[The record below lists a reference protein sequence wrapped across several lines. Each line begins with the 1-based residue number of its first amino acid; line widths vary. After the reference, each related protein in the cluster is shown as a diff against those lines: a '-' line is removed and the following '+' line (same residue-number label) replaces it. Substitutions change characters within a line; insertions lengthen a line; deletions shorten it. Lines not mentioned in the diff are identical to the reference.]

1 MSQEFVVLVL
11 GIMFIVALV
20 LVALLARDVRSGN
33 YRKLLI
39 AKDEHEEEEL
49 KKSVQEIRNKNLGV

>member
-11 GIMFIVALV
+11 GMMFVVALV
-20 LVALLARDVRSGN
+20 LAALLARDVRSGN

-39 AKDEHEEEEL
+39 AKDEHEEL
-49 KKSVQEIRNKNLGV
+49 KKSVQLIRNMNPGD